1 MKCNDFKAIWSAWC
15 DGDLSAEMADS
26 CQKHLEECPACAQ
39 FDKKLREI
47 EHALVAAGEERF
59 EPPARLYGNIMS
71 GISARKPG
79 FNPFW
84 KKFISTGGLAVAAML
99 VAAFVAGIFT
109 KDFMTPRETAVAV
122 NRVKLEFKARE
133 SDQVGL
139 VGDFNQWGKKEV
151 PIHAVREG
159 GKWIFELEL
168 MPGSY
173 QYAFEVNG
181 KKWLPDPRATGII
194 PDGFGGM
201 NSVLF
206 VPTASGQ
213 KTN

>member
-1 MKCNDFKAIWSAWC
+1 MKCNDFKALWSAWS
-15 DGDLSAEMADS
+15 DGELSGEMSES
-26 CQKHLEECPACAQ
+26 CRKHLTSCPGCTQ

-47 EHALVAAGEERF
+47 EHLLVAAGEERF
-59 EPPARLYGNIMS
+59 DPPARLHGNIMA
-71 GISARKPG
+71 GINASRPG

-84 KKFISTGGLAVAAML
+84 KKFISSGGLAIAAML
-99 VAAFVAGIFT
+99 VVAFVAGLYT
-109 KDFMTPRETAVAV
+109 KDFMSPQGEAVAV
-122 NRVKLEFKARE
+122 NRVTLEFKSRE
-133 SDQVGL
+133 SDKVGL

-151 PIHAVREG
+151 PIRAVREG

-168 MPGSY
+168 TPGSY

-201 NSVLF
+201 NSVLY
-206 VPTASGQ
+206 VPSTPVL